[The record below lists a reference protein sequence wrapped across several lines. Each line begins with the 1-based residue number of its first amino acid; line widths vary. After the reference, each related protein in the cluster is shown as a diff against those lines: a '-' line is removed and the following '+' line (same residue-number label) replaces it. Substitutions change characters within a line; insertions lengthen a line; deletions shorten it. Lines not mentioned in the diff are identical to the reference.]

1 MSSLSSAG
9 AHLCNT
15 DCAEE
20 IWEMTA
26 KVVQPSFPLEWILY
40 VLIFSLQNARNTPD
54 S

>member
-1 MSSLSSAG
+1 MSSLGSAG

-15 DCAEE
+15 DRAE

-26 KVVQPSFPLEWILY
+26 KVVQPSLPLEWIVC
-40 VLIFSLQNARNTPD
+40 VLIFSLQNAINTPD